1 MTVKAAFDE
10 KVRSDMLYYE
20 NLLRQAIDNG
30 DIELSENIKIIL
42 SVLYFEIT
50 KNGKNNNIKKRQ
62 EQEKNKSIQLH

>member
-1 MTVKAAFDE
+1 MTVQQAFDE

-20 NLLRQAIDNG
+20 NLLRQAVGNG
-30 DIELSENIKIIL
+30 EVALSENIKIIL

-50 KNGKNNNIKKRQ
+50 KNGKNNNIKKGK